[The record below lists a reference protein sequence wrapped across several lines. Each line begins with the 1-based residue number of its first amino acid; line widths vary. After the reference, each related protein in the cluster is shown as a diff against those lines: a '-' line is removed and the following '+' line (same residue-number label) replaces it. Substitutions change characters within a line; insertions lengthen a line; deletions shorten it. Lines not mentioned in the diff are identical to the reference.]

1 MIALAWPQAVLYP
14 APIFHMDSIW
24 TPCGMKIFHGI
35 HMEST
40 WNPHGFHGHSMVI
53 PYGLH
58 MDSMWNENIP
68 WNPHGIHMDSMVTP
82 WSFHGHSMFIPL
94 GFQMELG
101 TWWNWGII
109 YIYSFIV

>member
-1 MIALAWPQAVLYP
+1 
-14 APIFHMDSIW
+14 MDSIW

-82 WSFHGHSMFIPL
+82 WSFHVHSTWIPNGIRDL
-94 GFQMELG
+94 VELG
-101 TWWNWGII
+101 NNI
-109 YIYSFIV
+109 YIFIYCLVTRN

>member
-1 MIALAWPQAVLYP
+1 ME
-14 APIFHMDSIW
+14 SIW

-82 WSFHGHSMFIPL
+82 WSFHVHSTWIPNGIRDL
-94 GFQMELG
+94 VELG
-101 TWWNWGII
+101 NNI
-109 YIYSFIV
+109 YIFIYCLVTRNYRCLNNKGYIQGHRRG